1 MNQSKVIGG
10 ILGLAIGDALGVP
23 VEFSARE
30 TLRRFPVVDMRAFG
44 VHHQPRGTWSDD
56 SSLAFCLAESLLI
69 GYDLADLA
77 KRFVNWYNYSYWT
90 PHGHV
95 FDVGIA
101 TSQAIHQLAIG
112 VEPIKAGGK
121 DEYSNG
127 NGSLMRILPLLFFI
141 KDKPI
146 AERFEKVKD
155 VSSLTHGHIRS
166 IIACFYYLE
175 FARYLLEGYDKF
187 EAFEKTKHLINTFL
201 TDNRIAEQTEIDIFH
216 RLLVNPIGDYEIKPI
231 FEYQESEISSSG
243 YVVHTLEASIW
254 CLLNSNSYSEAVLKA
269 VNLGSDTDTTGAVVG
284 GLAGILYGE
293 AGISDEWKTQLVKSD
308 EIREMGERLFEKM
321 TPSV

>member
-56 SSLAFCLAESLLI
+56 SSMAFCIAASLI
-69 GYDLADLA
+69 EKEKIDVADIA
-77 KRFVNWYNYSYWT
+77 DRFCRWYTQSYMT
-90 PHGHV
+90 PHGDV
-95 FDVGIA
+95 FDIGN
-101 TSQAIHQLAIG
+101 TTQFAISRLLRG
-112 VEPIKAGGK
+112 TPPEKSGDK
-121 DEYSNG
+121 DEDANG
-127 NGSLMRILPLLFFI
+127 NGSLMRTLPLVFALQNEGI
-141 KDKPI
+141 TT
-146 AERFEKVKD
+146 RFEQVKA
-155 VSSLTHGHIRS
+155 VSAITHAHIRS
-166 IIACFYYLE
+166 VISCFYYIE
-175 FARYLLEGYDKF
+175 FALQLLEGKDKF
-187 EAFEKTKHLINTFL
+187 DIYRYLQTTVSDFLEKNDLNKEKSKFK
-201 TDNRIAEQTEIDIFH
+201 
-216 RLLVNPIGDYEIKPI
+216 RLLEEDI
-231 FEYQESEISSSG
+231 SELEEDRIRSSG
-243 YVVHTLEASIW
+243 YVLHTLEASIW
-254 CLLNSNSYSEAVLKA
+254 CLLTSNTYSETVLKA

-293 AGISDEWKTQLVKSD
+293 EGIPDEWKTQLVKSD